1 MKKILGLDLGT
12 NSIGWAL
19 VKKNQEMNEG
29 EIVAANSRIIPMDQS
44 ILGDFEKGNTI
55 SQTAQRTAYRGVRRL
70 RERSL
75 LRRERLHRVL
85 HLLGFLPKHYEQEI
99 DFDIHSGKFVNHA
112 EPKIAYYMPEDA
124 SRYDFLFKSSFNEML
139 NDFLENNPEL
149 MPSGKLLPYDWTIY
163 YLRKKALTKPI
174 EKSELA
180 WILLNFNQKRGYY
193 QLRGEEEEEDKNK
206 QVEFYSLKVVDVTA
220 SDEKKADSDWYN
232 VILEN
237 GWVYRRQS
245 KVYLDWVGKNK
256 DFIVTTEL
264 NPDGTIKLNKYGE
277 ERRSFRAPDDNDW
290 TLVKKKTEAE
300 IEHSE
305 KTVGE
310 FIYDALLA
318 NPDQK
323 IKGKLVRTIERKFYK
338 KELTQILNAQKQFHP
353 ELRDLNLYNACV
365 EELYP
370 HNDSHKDNIKNKD
383 FTYLFVDDILFYQR
397 PLKSKKSLISNC
409 PYEVRRYKDK
419 EGIEK
424 AESIKCIAK
433 SHPLYQEFRLWQF
446 IQNLKIY
453 IKETTIDGKLQT
465 DVNVTQQFFSSEKDY
480 VDLYEWLNERK
491 EIDQKAFLKYPP
503 LGLKG
508 KVAENYRWNYV
519 EDKMYPCNETHS
531 LIKSRLKKVDI
542 PELKKEDEEELWH
555 ILYSVEDKQELFKAL
570 TSFSR
575 KKLLSEEL
583 VAEFV
588 KFPPFKKEYGAYSA
602 KAIKKLLSLMR
613 FGKYW
618 NEDCIDALTKK
629 RINKLIDG
637 EWDEQIKQ
645 RTREQA
651 KDLTCLE
658 HFKGLPLWLAC
669 YVVYDRHS
677 ESGNI
682 LKWNSPED
690 IEHYLNDVFKQHSLR
705 NPVVEQVIT
714 ETLRVVKDIWM
725 YYGKGQQHFFD
736 EIHVELGRDIKNPA
750 DKRKRMTS
758 RVAENENTNLRIKT
772 ILAEL
777 KNDPTVEN
785 VRPYSPAQQE
795 ILKIFEEDILN
806 SGIEIP
812 DDILKISRL
821 PQPTS
826 NEVIKYKLWL
836 EQKYCS
842 PYTGEIIPLS
852 KLFTPAYEIEHI
864 IPKSRYF
871 DDSFSNKVIC
881 ESAVN
886 KDKDNKL
893 GFEYIRDNRGKKIEV
908 GFGKPVTIFTVPA
921 YEEFVKSRYRGNN
934 TKMKKLLLEDIPES
948 FITRQ
953 LNDSRYISREVQRLL
968 SAIVRTDDEQ
978 EAVSKNL
985 ISCNGTITTELKK
998 DWGMNDVWND
1008 IIYPRFIRMN
1018 SLTNSNDYGEWMNK
1032 EGKKVFQTRVPLLL
1046 QKGFQKKRIDHRHHA
1061 MDAIVIACASRNH
1074 VNYLNNLYAKKE
1086 VQRKDL
1092 RTLLCHKSKTDDKG
1106 NYQWVFKKPWN
1117 TFTQDS
1123 REVLNTAIVSFKQ
1136 NLRVINKTVNL
1147 YQKWVPNS
1155 NGVFEKTLC
1164 RQTKGDSWAIRKP
1177 MHKETVYGKIAL
1189 RFKKEVNISVALDN
1203 WESIVD
1209 KGLKLFIKKLI
1220 LQYGKYDKKILTK
1233 YFKDRENRFE
1243 GKNISRVEIYYF
1255 DNNISVSRTILGES
1269 FNSKKIENVS
1279 DTGIQK
1285 ILSKHLESYN
1295 EIKNG
1300 KTVEHP
1306 ELAFSA
1312 DGIDEM
1318 NKNIIQLNDGIY
1330 HKPIFKVRV
1339 YEPIGNKFN
1348 VGTAG
1353 NNKNKYVEA
1362 AKGTNLFFGI
1372 YQNQEGKRSYDT
1384 IPLNVVIERQKQG
1397 LSSVPEV
1404 NEKGDQLLFSL
1415 SPNDLVYVPT
1425 PDEIENQRI
1434 NWDDKITL
1442 SNRVYKMVSCTEGEF
1457 HCVPYFISSPIA
1469 SIILKIKE
1477 LGTNNKSER
1486 AWTGEMIKNTCVKI
1500 NVDRLGNLIIKDY
1513 DKENVILWQPSVLE
1527 LKQ

>member
-19 VKKNQEMNEG
+19 VENNQEEKDG
-29 EIVAANSRIIPMDQS
+29 RIIAANSRIIPMDQS

-55 SQTAQRTAYRGVRRL
+55 SQTAERTGYRGVRRL

-85 HLLGFLPKHYEQEI
+85 HILGLLPKHYENEI
-99 DFDIHSGKFVNHA
+99 DFDLHPGKFVNHA
-112 EPKIAYYMPEDA
+112 EPKIAYCKSEDTGK
-124 SRYDFLFKSSFNEML
+124 YDFFFKSSFNEMIC
-139 NDFLENNPEL
+139 DFSENITQL
-149 MPSGKLLPYDWTIY
+149 ITSQKLLPYDWTIY
-163 YLRKKALTKPI
+163 YLRKKALTEPI

-193 QLRGEEEEEDKNK
+193 QLRGEEEEENKNK
-206 QVEFYSLKVVDVTA
+206 LVELYSLKVVDVIA
-220 SDEKKADSDWYN
+220 ANEKKADVDWYN
-232 VILEN
+232 VVLEN
-237 GWVYRRQS
+237 GWIYRRQS
-245 KVYLDWVGKNK
+245 KVFLDWVGQTK

-264 NPDGTIKLNKYGE
+264 NDDGTVKLNKYGE
-277 ERRSFRAPDDNDW
+277 EKRTFKAPEEKDW

-310 FIYDALLA
+310 YIYDTLLA

-338 KELTQILNAQKQFHP
+338 NELEMILNAQKQFHP
-353 ELRDLNLYNACV
+353 ELRDRDLYNACV

-370 HNDSHKDNIKNKD
+370 HNYNHRDSIRNRD
-383 FTYLFVDDILFYQR
+383 FTYLFIDDILFYQR

-409 PYEVRRYKDK
+409 PYEVWKYKDK
-419 EGIEK
+419 DGNEK
-424 AESIKCIAK
+424 VESIKCIAK
-433 SHPLYQEFRLWQF
+433 SHPLFQEFRLWQF
-446 IQNLKIY
+446 IQNLKVY
-453 IKETTIDGKLQT
+453 IKETTVDGKLQT
-465 DVNVTQQFFSSEKDY
+465 DVNVTPQFFPSEKEY
-480 VDLYEWLNERK
+480 VELFEWLNERK

-519 EDKMYPCNETHS
+519 EDKIYPCNETHA
-531 LIKSRLKKVDI
+531 LIKNRLNKIGIPQLKKN
-542 PELKKEDEEELWH
+542 EEEELWH
-555 ILYSVEDKQELFKAL
+555 ILYSVEDRQELLKAL
-570 TSFSR
+570 TSFSN
-575 KKLLSEEL
+575 KKNLPSDFVEE
-583 VAEFV
+583 FI

-602 KAIKKLLSLMR
+602 KAIKKLLSVMR
-613 FGKYW
+613 LGKYW
-618 NEDCIDALTKK
+618 SEDGIDVLTKK

-645 RTREQA
+645 RTREKVSD
-651 KDLTCLE
+651 KDLTSIE
-658 HFKGLPLWLAC
+658 QFRGLPLWLAC

-677 ESGNI
+677 ESGDI
-682 LKWNSPED
+682 LKWNSPDD
-690 IEHYLNDVFKQHSLR
+690 IEHYLRDEFKQHSLR
-705 NPVVEQVIT
+705 NPIVEQVIT
-714 ETLRVVKDIWM
+714 ETLRVVKDVWK
-725 YYGKGQQHFFD
+725 YYGKGKQHFFD

-750 DKRKRMTS
+750 DKRKQMTN
-758 RVAENENTNLRIKT
+758 RITENENTNLRIKA
-772 ILAEL
+772 ILTEL

-785 VRPYSPAQQE
+785 VRPYSPSQQE
-795 ILKIFEEDILN
+795 ILKIFEEDIIN

-821 PQPTS
+821 SQPTS
-826 NEVIKYKLWL
+826 TEIIRYKLWL
-836 EQKYCS
+836 EQKYRS

-864 IPKSRYF
+864 IPQSRYF

-893 GFEYIRDNRGKKIEV
+893 GFEYIRDNRGKKVEV
-908 GFGKPVTIFTVPA
+908 GFGKEVTIFTVQA
-921 YEEFVKSRYRGNN
+921 YEEFVKSRYRGNYN
-934 TKMKKLLLEDIPES
+934 KMKKLLLEDIPES

-953 LNDSRYISREVQRLL
+953 MNDSRYISRVVQHLL

-978 EAVSKNL
+978 ETVSKNL
-985 ISCNGTITTELKK
+985 ISCNGTITTRLKN

-1008 IIYPRFIRMN
+1008 IVYPRFVRMN
-1018 SLTNSNDYGEWMNK
+1018 DLTSSNDYGEWINK
-1032 EGKKVFQTRVPLLL
+1032 EGKKVFQTRMPLLL
-1046 QKGFQKKRIDHRHHA
+1046 QKGFEKKRIDHRHHA

-1074 VNYLNNLYAKKE
+1074 INYLNNSYANKDA
-1086 VQRKDL
+1086 QRKDL
-1092 RTLLCHKSKTDDKG
+1092 RSILCYKSKQDDKG
-1106 NYQWVFKKPWN
+1106 NYQWVFNKPWH

-1123 REVLNTAIVSFKQ
+1123 KEVLKTAIVSFKQ
-1136 NLRVINKTVNL
+1136 NLRVINKTVNQ

-1155 NGVFEKTLC
+1155 DGVFEKKLC

-1177 MHKETVYGKIAL
+1177 MHKETVYGKISL
-1189 RFKKEVNISVALDN
+1189 RFKKEVNLSAALDN

-1209 KGLKLFIKKLI
+1209 KELKSAIKNLI
-1220 LQYGKYDKKILTK
+1220 NQYGKFDKKILIK
-1233 YFKDRENRFE
+1233 YFKDREYRL
-1243 GKNISRVEIYYF
+1243 GDKNISKVEIYYF
-1255 DNNISVSRTILGES
+1255 DNNISACRSVIDES
-1269 FNSKKIENVS
+1269 FNSKRIGNVS

-1285 ILSKHLESYN
+1285 ILFKHLESYN
-1295 EIKNG
+1295 EIKNN
-1300 KTVEHP
+1300 KVIEHP
-1306 ELAFSA
+1306 DLAFSA
-1312 DGIDEM
+1312 DGIDTM
-1318 NKNIIQLNDGIY
+1318 NKNIIQLNDGVY
-1330 HKPIFKVRV
+1330 HKPIFRVRV
-1339 YEPIGNKFN
+1339 CEPIGNKFN
-1348 VGTAG
+1348 VGTIG

-1372 YQNQEGKRSYDT
+1372 YQNQEGKRSYET
-1384 IPLNVVIERQKQG
+1384 IPLNIVIERQKQG

-1415 SPNDLVYVPT
+1415 SPNDLVYLPT
-1425 PDEIENQRI
+1425 LDEIENQRI

-1442 SNRVYKMVSCTEGEF
+1442 SNRIYKMVSCTEGEF
-1457 HCVPYFISSPIA
+1457 HCIPYFIASPI
-1469 SIILKIKE
+1469 LKTIE
-1477 LGTNNKSER
+1477 LGSNNKSER

-1513 DKENVILWQPSVLE
+1513 DKENAIFWQSGVFE